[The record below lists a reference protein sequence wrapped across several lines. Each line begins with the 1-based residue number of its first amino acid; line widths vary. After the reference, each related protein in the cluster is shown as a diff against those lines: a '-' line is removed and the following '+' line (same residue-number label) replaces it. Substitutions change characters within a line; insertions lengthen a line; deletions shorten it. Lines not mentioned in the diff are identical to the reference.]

1 MSWNNSETLG
11 EMENENKREGFSCFV
26 CSVFVP
32 GNYANLTKHF
42 KIKHLFKTSNH
53 VHQLLICAQNGCKE
67 KFQTFANFKYHLSVC
82 EKVVGVRNI
91 RPRAKEWG
99 CYSNLESLNNINIP
113 EVVLDE
119 QKSTTTEAPPPEIDP
134 ITKSLAF
141 MTLKLKS
148 HFNVSQ
154 SATDFIVDILKKT
167 LHDIASVEPVDFQVS
182 KLIRSLILLDSQYKR
197 DRYYETALSL
207 KPPTEISLNQTRQEN
222 RAIRKEPGARIPRLV
237 PLTFQY
243 FPLRNTLSLLF
254 SNTTFRKLYFGE
266 KKSQDSFI
274 RGHRDSLHFTN
285 HPLFTQDQFALRLAI
300 FFDEVEMVSPLGSK
314 TKKHDQGM
322 FLFQIHNMPP
332 SWNSRL
338 SSIFP
343 FANCNGSHVREFGFD
358 GILKLLMEELKLLE
372 SESGMLLN
380 VSDMPGFRLR
390 GSIICVCADSKAAH
404 ELGGFMSCSAEK
416 FCRLCL
422 LSRAEIL
429 SCREVDRTLLRNRE
443 NYLLGVNRAKAL
455 GDGDSSTGIQR
466 DCLLNQSR
474 YYHVADAENQVM
486 DAFHDFL
493 EGTVS
498 FVTKIVLRNFVL
510 QGKMDASLLNRR
522 IKNFQYSQNDLANK
536 PSPRFTD
543 VALRQKGNY
552 NTKQRGAQ
560 NWCLAR
566 MLPLLIG
573 DLVERGD
580 KHFALLLNLLDIMDI
595 IFCPAVSPA
604 HPAILKHLIAQIS
617 ERLALLYPDLIPPNK
632 WHHMAHYVTILK
644 MFGPVMRYACMR
656 FEGFLNIPKRKAQT
670 NFNFKNFSK
679 SLGYHLAAVLCTN
692 LLDDDTFDINRLF
705 FGPCESFGVDE
716 IATKFSIV
724 GLDNYFIVDDPV
736 SITDWVSLN
745 GLKYQKQNVVLVKSS
760 YESENGLP
768 IFAEIQNIFVQN
780 DTAVVSAVILI
791 TENFDE
797 HFHAYEVKRNN
808 LNPQNILHKLNAN
821 ADCEPLTLLKGF
833 SQGVTL
839 YVAPRHSI

>member
-1 MSWNNSETLG
+1 MLVGEYFLYLT
-11 EMENENKREGFSCFV
+11 EMENENKRREGFSCFV
-26 CSVFVP
+26 CSAFVP

-42 KIKHLFKTSNH
+42 KLKHLFKTSNH
-53 VHQLLICAQNGCKE
+53 VHQLLICGQNGCKE

-82 EKVVGVRNI
+82 EKVVGARNI
-91 RPRAKEWG
+91 RPQAIVTKDWG
-99 CYSNLESLNNINIP
+99 CYANLSSSSTNNP
-113 EVVLDE
+113 LDVSGDPN
-119 QKSTTTEAPPPEIDP
+119 STTAAAPPPEIDP
-134 ITKSLAF
+134 ITKSLAV

-148 HFNVSQ
+148 HFNVCQ
-154 SATDFIVDILKKT
+154 SGIDFIIDILKKT
-167 LHDIASVEPVDFQVS
+167 LHDVASVEPVELQVS
-182 KLIRSLILLDSQYKR
+182 KLIRSLIVLDSQFKR
-197 DRYYETALSL
+197 NRYYETALSL

-222 RAIRKEPGARIPRLV
+222 RALRNEPGARIPRLV

-254 SNTTFRKLYFGE
+254 SNSTFRKLYFGE
-266 KKSQDSFI
+266 TGSQDGFI
-274 RGHRDSLHFTN
+274 RGHRDSLHFRN
-285 HPLFTQDQFALRLAI
+285 HPLFSLDKFALRIAI

-343 FANCNGSHVREFGFD
+343 FANCNGSHVRAFGFD
-358 GILKLLMEELKLLE
+358 GILNLFMEELKLLE
-372 SESGMLLN
+372 SDSGMLLN

-390 GSIICVCADSKAAH
+390 GSIICLCADSKAAH
-404 ELGGFMSCSAEK
+404 EVGGFMSCSAEK

-422 LSRAEIL
+422 LSRNKIL

-443 NYLLGVNRAKAL
+443 NYSIGVDRARAL
-455 GDGDSSTGIQR
+455 GDGDSSTGILR

-474 YYHVADAENQVM
+474 YFHVADAEKQVM

-498 FVTKIVLRNFVL
+498 FITKMMLRNFVL
-510 QGKMDASLLNRR
+510 AGKLDASLLNRR

-580 KHFALLLNLLDIMDI
+580 AHFSLLLNLLDIMDI
-595 IFCPAVSPA
+595 IFCPAISSA

-632 WHHMAHYVTILK
+632 WHHMTHYEAIMK

-656 FEGFLNIPKRKAQT
+656 FEGFLNIPKRKALT

-679 SLGYHLAAVLCTN
+679 SLGYHLAAVLCAN
-692 LLDDDTFDINRLF
+692 LLDDDTFDINRLSY
-705 FGPCESFGVDE
+705 GPCESFGLEE

-724 GLDNYFIVDDPV
+724 GLDNYLNVNDPV
-736 SITDWVSLN
+736 TITDWVSLN
-745 GLKYQKQNVVLVKSS
+745 GLKYQKK
-760 YESENGLP
+760 
-768 IFAEIQNIFVQN
+768 I
-780 DTAVVSAVILI
+780 
-791 TENFDE
+791 
-797 HFHAYEVKRNN
+797 
-808 LNPQNILHKLNAN
+808 
-821 ADCEPLTLLKGF
+821 
-833 SQGVTL
+833 
-839 YVAPRHSI
+839 